1 LCFQVLS
8 DVPLLKARHWKCI
21 FPPIWYEAESRG
33 HRRHELMKLSG
44 NGGSINKAPFVS
56 VLLEQ
61 LVIKKCLS
69 CFSCLLMVMKLGPAE
84 EATEAQP
91 GHQ

>member
-1 LCFQVLS
+1 
-8 DVPLLKARHWKCI
+8 
-21 FPPIWYEAESRG
+21 
-33 HRRHELMKLSG
+33 MKLSG